1 MSSFLQNQENV
12 SALSEHYSLLKILL
26 QYLPYQELLLHQRG
40 TKYPNG
46 YIQCVLS
53 YISDAW
59 MIFVVIG
66 YRFQRMII
74 NSGFRRK
81 RHFGMLKTT
90 RTFNNVYIMLIKMF
104 SKYPIISGHL
114 FTIQEND
121 VIIFKTSFICWE
133 RLHSIPKLLVCRNSF
148 ISYLGKMLCDRLSS
162 ERNTP
167 ISLFLQDIS
176 FSLVRFLKYLFLSLL
191 LV

>member
-26 QYLPYQELLLHQRG
+26 QYLPYQELLLHQRR

-90 RTFNNVYIMLIKMF
+90 KMF

-121 VIIFKTSFICWE
+121 VIIFKTSLIVWKGFIVFQNCWFVVT
-133 RLHSIPKLLVCRNSF
+133 PLLV
-148 ISYLGKMLCDRLSS
+148 ISEKCCVIDFFLSETHLS
-162 ERNTP
+162 RY
-167 ISLFLQDIS
+167 FLQDTS
-176 FSLVRFLKYLFLSLL
+176 FSLVGFLKYLFLSLL